1 MFSLNIRLEFHENL
15 ISAPYFYMSL
25 KRNIISSGEQV
36 EFCFWDVR
44 SRSDNYRYTS
54 AMPDPQSIL
63 KDTFGYDTYRPLQ
76 REVIENVLAGRDTLA
91 IMPTGGGKS
100 LCYQIP
106 ALLLEGLTVVVSP
119 LISLM
124 KDQVE
129 QLHASGVPALFLN
142 SSLGPQEYQEN
153 MDYVKRGEV
162 KLLYVA
168 PETLLAPRILALLA
182 GLKVALLTIDEAHC
196 ISEWGHDFRPE
207 YRQLVEVRKRFPDAV
222 CLALTATA
230 TACVRQDI
238 RTTLKFASTN
248 EFVASFNRE
257 NLYIE
262 VLPKHEPIGQTI
274 EIIERHKDQSG
285 IIYCF
290 SRRQVDELASYLA
303 SKGYSAL
310 PYHAGLEDSERR
322 RNQEAFIRD
331 DAQIIVATIAFGM
344 GINKPNVRFIVHF
357 DLPKSIEGY
366 YQEIGRAGRDGLPAH
381 CALLYSY
388 SDVAKI
394 NYFIDK
400 KDGNEKRVAI
410 EHLGAIVRF
419 AEDETTCR
427 RKPLLNYFGESY
439 AASTCSNCD
448 NCTSVPIP
456 LTDITIPA
464 QKFLSCVKR
473 ADEKFGAGHIVDIL
487 LGSKNEKV
495 LRWEHD
501 KLSTYGI
508 GTELTKKQW
517 MHLARQLLSMG
528 FLKQEGEYRT
538 LALTARAIEALR
550 KREQIMGVLQEA
562 ERARKEGKKKQ
573 ELEYNHALFALL
585 RQKRKELADEVGVPP
600 YVIFSDRTL
609 TEMAAYYPQS
619 TENLLKI
626 SGVGQVKLR
635 QYGDAFLELIKSY
648 CEKHGLGEKQKG
660 TVREKSDAN
669 RRYFMI
675 GEAYNAGETV
685 QSLMERYQVTAGTIL
700 EHLSRYLNA
709 GNSLRNG
716 NDLQELTSATPE
728 QQGAAFAAFE
738 ELSPTYLKPVY
749 EKFNGEFNYDD
760 LRILRLLYLIS
771 RQG

>member
-1 MFSLNIRLEFHENL
+1 
-15 ISAPYFYMSL
+15 
-25 KRNIISSGEQV
+25 
-36 EFCFWDVR
+36 
-44 SRSDNYRYTS
+44 
-54 AMPDPQSIL
+54 MPTPASIL
-63 KDTFGYDTYRPLQ
+63 KETFGYDTYRPLQ
-76 REVIENVLAGRDTLA
+76 SEVIENVLARRDTLA

-106 ALLLEGLTVVVSP
+106 AMLLEGLTVVVSP

-129 QLHASGVPALFLN
+129 QLRAYGVPALFLN
-142 SSLGPQEYQEN
+142 SSLPPQEYQEN

-168 PETLLAPRILALLA
+168 PETLLTPRILSLLS

-230 TACVRQDI
+230 TARVRQDI
-238 RTTLKFASTN
+238 RTTLKFSSTN

-262 VLPKHEPIGQTI
+262 VVRKSDPIGQAI
-274 EIIERHKDQSG
+274 QILEKHKDQSG

-290 SRRQVDELASYLA
+290 SRRQVDELAAYLA

-344 GINKPNVRFIVHF
+344 GINKPNVRFIIHF

-366 YQEIGRAGRDGLPAH
+366 YQEIGRAGRDGLPAY
-381 CALLYSY
+381 CTLLFSY

-394 NYFIDK
+394 NYFIDQK
-400 KDGNEKRVAI
+400 AGEEKRVAI
-410 EHLGAIVRF
+410 GHLDAIVRF

-427 RKPLLNYFGESY
+427 RRPLLNYFGESIS
-439 AASTCSNCD
+439 AQTCFNCD
-448 NCTSVPIP
+448 NCTSAPTA
-456 LTDITIPA
+456 LTDITLFA

-473 ADEKFGAGHIVDIL
+473 ADEKFGAGHIADIL

-495 LRWEHD
+495 LRWGHD

-517 MHLARQLLSMG
+517 MHLARQLLTMG
-528 FLKQEGEYRT
+528 YLALEGEYRT
-538 LALTARAIEALR
+538 LSLTARALDAL
-550 KREQIMGVLQEA
+550 KNRETIMGVVQEA
-562 ERARKEGKKKQ
+562 ERVQKKGKRKE
-573 ELEYNHALFALL
+573 ELEYNHALFAIL
-585 RQKRKELADEVGVPP
+585 RQKRKEMADEAGVPP

-609 TEMAAYYPQS
+609 IEMAAYYPQTAES
-619 TENLLKI
+619 LLNI

-635 QYGDAFLELIKSY
+635 QYGDAFLDVIKLY
-648 CEKHGLGEKQKG
+648 CDKHGLKEKQKE
-660 TVREKSDAN
+660 TIRERSDSN
-669 RRYFMI
+669 RRYFI
-675 GEAYNAGETV
+675 VGEAYNAGDSVE
-685 QSLMERYQVTAGTIL
+685 SLMERYHVTAGTIL
-700 EHLSRYLNA
+700 DHLTRYITV

-716 NDLQELTSATPE
+716 DDLHRLASATPE
-728 QQGAAFAAFE
+728 QRQAAFAAFD
-738 ELSPTYLKPVY
+738 ELSPTFLKPVY
-749 EKFNGEFNYDD
+749 EKLKGELNYDD
-760 LRILRLLYLIS
+760 LKILRMLYMIS
-771 RQG
+771 RQE